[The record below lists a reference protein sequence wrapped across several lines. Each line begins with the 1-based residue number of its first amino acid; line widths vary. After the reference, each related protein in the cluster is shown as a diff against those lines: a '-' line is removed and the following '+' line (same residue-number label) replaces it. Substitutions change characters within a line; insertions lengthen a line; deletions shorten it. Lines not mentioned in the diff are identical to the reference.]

1 MSMIEELK
9 QRRLQLKLSQDQV
22 AATMGTTQSALSRAE
37 RGGNPT
43 QDFLQRYD
51 DALRS
56 LAASGTGGTGGPS
69 GNDNNGN
76 TSVEVRSDSTS
87 NGNAR
92 NSTMEIATIRFII
105 GKIARKYG
113 LSEVYVYG
121 SAARGEA
128 DADSD
133 IDLLYR
139 SAAGSR
145 LNMMRREALQRELE
159 DAFRREVSLTSL
171 DSLQHNAQRSRAS
184 RRFYQHIQPDMIR
197 VA

>member
-1 MSMIEELK
+1 MIEELK
-9 QRRLQLKLSQDQV
+9 QQRLQLKLSQDQV

-56 LAASGTGGTGGPS
+56 LSASGSGGTGDPS
-69 GNDNNGN
+69 GNGSKGSNGN
-76 TSVEVRSDSTS
+76 MSVETS

-92 NSTMEIATIRFII
+92 SSTVEIATIRFII

-121 SAARGEA
+121 STARGEA

-145 LNMMRREALQRELE
+145 LNMMRRESLQRELE

>member
-1 MSMIEELK
+1 MIEELK

-56 LAASGTGGTGGPS
+56 LSASGSGGTRDPS
-69 GNDNNGN
+69 GNG
-76 TSVEVRSDSTS
+76 SKGS
-87 NGNAR
+87 NGNMSVETRSEDAR
-92 NSTMEIATIRFII
+92 NSTVEIATIRFII

-145 LNMMRREALQRELE
+145 LNMMRRETLQRELE

>member
-56 LAASGTGGTGGPS
+56 LSASGSGGTGDPS
-69 GNDNNGN
+69 GNG
-76 TSVEVRSDSTS
+76 SKGS
-87 NGNAR
+87 NGNMSVETRSEDAR
-92 NSTMEIATIRFII
+92 NSTVEIATIRFII

-139 SAAGSR
+139 PAAGSR

>member
-56 LAASGTGGTGGPS
+56 LSASGSGGTGDPS
-69 GNDNNGN
+69 GNG
-76 TSVEVRSDSTS
+76 SKGS
-87 NGNAR
+87 NGNMSVETRSEDAR
-92 NSTMEIATIRFII
+92 NSTVEIATIRFTI

-121 SAARGEA
+121 STARGEA

-145 LNMMRREALQRELE
+145 LNMMRRESLQRELE

>member
-56 LAASGTGGTGGPS
+56 LSASGTGGTGDPS
-69 GNDNNGN
+69 GNG
-76 TSVEVRSDSTS
+76 SKGS
-87 NGNAR
+87 NGNMSVKTRSEDAR
-92 NSTMEIATIRFII
+92 NSTVEIATIRFII

-121 SAARGEA
+121 STARGEA

-145 LNMMRREALQRELE
+145 LNMMRRESLQRELE

>member
-56 LAASGTGGTGGPS
+56 LSASGSGGTGDPS
-69 GNDNNGN
+69 GNG
-76 TSVEVRSDSTS
+76 SKGS
-87 NGNAR
+87 NGNMSVETRSEDAR
-92 NSTMEIATIRFII
+92 NSTVEIATIRFTI
-105 GKIARKYG
+105 GQIARKYG

-121 SAARGEA
+121 STARGEA

>member
-1 MSMIEELK
+1 MIEELK

-56 LAASGTGGTGGPS
+56 LSASGTGGTGGPS
-69 GNDNNGN
+69 GNG
-76 TSVEVRSDSTS
+76 SKGS
-87 NGNAR
+87 NGNMSVETRSEDAR
-92 NSTMEIATIRFII
+92 NSTVEIATIRFTI

-121 SAARGEA
+121 STARGEA

-145 LNMMRREALQRELE
+145 LNMMRRESLQRELE

>member
-56 LAASGTGGTGGPS
+56 LSASGSGGTGGPS
-69 GNDNNGN
+69 GNG
-76 TSVEVRSDSTS
+76 SKGS
-87 NGNAR
+87 NGNMSVETRSEDAR
-92 NSTMEIATIRFII
+92 NSTVEIATIRFTI

-121 SAARGEA
+121 STARGEA

-145 LNMMRREALQRELE
+145 LNMMRRESLQRELE

>member
-56 LAASGTGGTGGPS
+56 LSASGSGGTGDPS
-69 GNDNNGN
+69 GNGSKGNNGN
-76 TSVEVRSDSTS
+76 MSVETRSED
-87 NGNAR
+87 AR
-92 NSTMEIATIRFII
+92 NSTVEIATIRFII

>member
-56 LAASGTGGTGGPS
+56 LSASGTGGTGDPS
-69 GNDNNGN
+69 GNG
-76 TSVEVRSDSTS
+76 SKGS
-87 NGNAR
+87 NGNMSVETRSEDAR
-92 NSTMEIATIRFII
+92 NSTVEIATIRFTI

-121 SAARGEA
+121 STARGEA

-145 LNMMRREALQRELE
+145 LNMMRRESLQRELE

>member
-56 LAASGTGGTGGPS
+56 LSASGSGGTGDPS
-69 GNDNNGN
+69 GNG
-76 TSVEVRSDSTS
+76 SKGS
-87 NGNAR
+87 NGNMSVETRSEDAR
-92 NSTMEIATIRFII
+92 NSTVEIATIRFTI

-139 SAAGSR
+139 PAAGSR

>member
-56 LAASGTGGTGGPS
+56 LSASGSGGTGDPS
-69 GNDNNGN
+69 GNG
-76 TSVEVRSDSTS
+76 SKGS
-87 NGNAR
+87 NGNMSVETRSEDAR
-92 NSTMEIATIRFII
+92 NSTVEIATIRFII

-121 SAARGEA
+121 STARGEA

-145 LNMMRREALQRELE
+145 LNMMRRESLQRELE

-171 DSLQHNAQRSRAS
+171 DSLQHNVQRSRAS

>member
-56 LAASGTGGTGGPS
+56 LSASGTGGTGGPS
-69 GNDNNGN
+69 GNGSKGNNGN
-76 TSVEVRSDSTS
+76 MSVETRSED
-87 NGNAR
+87 AR
-92 NSTMEIATIRFII
+92 NSTVEIATIRFTI

>member
-56 LAASGTGGTGGPS
+56 LSASGTGGTGGPS
-69 GNDNNGN
+69 GNG
-76 TSVEVRSDSTS
+76 SKGS
-87 NGNAR
+87 NGNMSVETRSEDAR
-92 NSTMEIATIRFII
+92 NSTVEIATIRFII

-121 SAARGEA
+121 STARGEA

-145 LNMMRREALQRELE
+145 LNMMRRESLQRELE

>member
-56 LAASGTGGTGGPS
+56 LSASGTGGTGGPS
-69 GNDNNGN
+69 GNG
-76 TSVEVRSDSTS
+76 SKGS
-87 NGNAR
+87 NGNMSVETRSEDAR
-92 NSTMEIATIRFII
+92 NSTVEIATIRFII
-105 GKIARKYG
+105 GKIAQKYG

-145 LNMMRREALQRELE
+145 LNMMRRESLQRELE

>member
-56 LAASGTGGTGGPS
+56 LSASGSGGTGDPS
-69 GNDNNGN
+69 GNG
-76 TSVEVRSDSTS
+76 SKGS
-87 NGNAR
+87 NGNMSVETRSEDAR
-92 NSTMEIATIRFII
+92 NSTVEIATIRFII

-121 SAARGEA
+121 STARGEA

-145 LNMMRREALQRELE
+145 LNMMRRESLQRELE

>member
-1 MSMIEELK
+1 MIEELK

-56 LAASGTGGTGGPS
+56 LSASGSGGTGDPS
-69 GNDNNGN
+69 GNG
-76 TSVEVRSDSTS
+76 SKGS
-87 NGNAR
+87 NGNMSVETRSEDAR
-92 NSTMEIATIRFII
+92 NSTVEIATIRFII

-121 SAARGEA
+121 STARGEA

>member
-56 LAASGTGGTGGPS
+56 LSASGTGGTGDPS
-69 GNDNNGN
+69 GNGN
-76 TSVEVRSDSTS
+76 KGS
-87 NGNAR
+87 NGNMSVETRSEDAR
-92 NSTMEIATIRFII
+92 NSTVEIATIRFII

>member
-56 LAASGTGGTGGPS
+56 LSASSSGGTGDPS
-69 GNDNNGN
+69 GNGSKGNNGN
-76 TSVEVRSDSTS
+76 MSVETRSED
-87 NGNAR
+87 AR
-92 NSTMEIATIRFII
+92 NSTVEIATIRFTI
-105 GKIARKYG
+105 GKIAQKYG

-145 LNMMRREALQRELE
+145 LNMMRRESLQRELE